1 MGRKKKEEKK
11 PLGMEVIASDYGALN
26 DLQVSQN
33 SPTADRRTLTT
44 TNAIAT
50 VVGNY
55 YTPDVLKDKDEFL
68 GVVLASLPS
77 QVARLSSKTQ
87 QIEAKSVELKTGRR
101 GNPLFYTYKVYIP
114 ELESRCL
121 DFNGKTTSR
130 TRGDLGP
137 LSMAQRIAT
146 MQDFSLDVSLYSAAE
161 GLRAIQPGT
170 LVKIVFED
178 LATMRGP
185 KIVEI
190 FKKVFQFQATGTTE
204 SNVNRFNAQPPS
216 MPGSTAGEG
225 NNEFFWSGGKRAYTA
240 TYEALNGKDH
250 IEVTNGYL
258 EDVTDSDDNNIIAQ
272 VEGTPKLKLI
282 VQAHKDWKD
291 LKEAYSKRFPDA
303 SELKVLGGYRTYS
316 GQVTQRLKRIKCGPS
331 SRTDKTPVDPKTNE
345 ALADLKGKRVTAGT
359 RIPKEGVCKEGGPAG
374 IPGTS
379 RHGWGISIDLD
390 RSSYYRPSGT
400 PSTTSRQNIAF
411 RWLNKYAIKYNWI
424 FNVKPPETWHLS
436 WTKAAGAFIE
446 GKNSPGNL
454 TAANRK
460 YKNAND
466 GITED
471 TTHAYYIAEHAP
483 EPEVAEAPPEETP
496 GDPAAT

>member
-11 PLGMEVIASDYGALN
+11 PLGMEAVASDYGALN

-87 QIEAKSVELKTGRR
+87 QIEAKSVELKTGRI
-101 GNPLFYTYKVYIP
+101 GDPLYYTYKVYIP

-121 DFNGKTTSR
+121 DFNEKSTSK
-130 TRGDLGP
+130 TRGALGP

-146 MQDFSLDVSLYSAAE
+146 MQDFSLDVSLYNVAE

-204 SNVNRFNAQPPS
+204 SNVNRFNSQPPS
-216 MPGSTAGEG
+216 FPGHVPGEG
-225 NNEFFWSGGKRAYTA
+225 NNEFFWSGGKRAYTT
-240 TYEALNGKDH
+240 TYVASNGKDH

-258 EDVTDSDDNNIIAQ
+258 EDVTDSDGKSIIAA

-282 VQAHKDWKD
+282 VQAHQDWKN
-291 LKEAYSKRFPDA
+291 LKAAYSKRFPG
-303 SELKVLGGYRTYS
+303 STLRVSGGYRDYS
-316 GQVTQRLKRIKCGPS
+316 GQATQRLKRIKCGPS
-331 SRTDKTPVDPKTNE
+331 SRTATTPVDPKTNE
-345 ALADLKGKRVTAGT
+345 ALADRKGQRVTAGT
-359 RIPKEGVCKEGGPAG
+359 RIPIGGVCQEGGPAG

-400 PSTTSRQNIAF
+400 PGTRSRQNIAF

-424 FNVKPPETWHLS
+424 FDVGYPETWHLS
-436 WTKAAGAFIE
+436 WTKAAEAFS
-446 GKNSPGNL
+446 GKNSPSNL

-460 YKNAND
+460 YKLAND

-471 TTHAYYIAEHAP
+471 TTHPYYIAEHAP
-483 EPEVAEAPPEETP
+483 ETPAVPETSSE
-496 GDPAAT
+496 GPADEPSAG